1 MTTQDS
7 PIKRVDEDIPSLNKS
22 CERSLSKSPSPV
34 TRVLEK
40 YVDFG
45 KHSPRKPLFLNSEQV
60 ELLEERRHHEEERMQ
75 KAQRYNEV
83 LRNNEKKY
91 AVGKTW
97 NESFEY
103 DSHKNVWAF
112 APFMREMLK

>member
-1 MTTQDS
+1 
-7 PIKRVDEDIPSLNKS
+7 VDDAGDITPNKS

-60 ELLEERRHHEEERMQ
+60 ELLEERRHNEEERMQ

-97 NESFEY
+97 KESFEY
-103 DSHKNVWAF
+103 DSHKNIW
-112 APFMREMLK
+112 